1 MAEETQNWCLFS
13 DMMEVN
19 TMKVMLI
26 EPDKIAIM
34 KSPPLGLAYVASTLE
49 REHEVFIVP
58 RPTFDMTLDD
68 VRFTLERNAPDVVG
82 MTCVT
87 MTAGEVVKIAA
98 LCKQVLPDVVVV
110 VGGIHPT
117 FAYPQIL
124 RASPDIDFVVRFEG
138 EYTMPDLL
146 QHLDNPSCVQG
157 IAYLKD
163 NEIVVT
169 PERPLIEN
177 LDELPFP
184 ARHLLPMH
192 IYEKYSKGN
201 MLSSRG
207 CPYFCL
213 YCSLVRFIG
222 RKFRVVSPLRV
233 IEEIK
238 HLVDEY
244 HVKFVDFVDASFT
257 TNRHRVKEICDL
269 MKEEGLNVTWR
280 CSSRVDLVTEKLLDM
295 MSEAGCV
302 SIFYG
307 VESGVEEILN
317 RTGKRTPVEKI
328 KNAFK
333 WSKERNIKTTASY
346 IVGLPGETM
355 ETALKTLNL
364 IRELE
369 SDEISPGIFYP
380 FPGTDVYYNP
390 EKYGVQP
397 LYGDIPPFDTLC
409 NPAIR
414 TKELDENQLRELFVE
429 GVFSGRKRPPV
440 EGSGHEGHCS

>member
-1 MAEETQNWCLFS
+1 
-13 DMMEVN
+13 
-19 TMKVMLI
+19 MKVMLI
-26 EPDKIAIM
+26 EPDKVAIM
-34 KSPPLGLAYVASTLE
+34 KSPPLGLAYVAAVLE
-49 REHEVFIVP
+49 REHDVSIVP

-68 VRFTLERNAPDVVG
+68 VKRTLEKEAPDVVG

-87 MTAGEVVKIAA
+87 MTASEVLKIAA
-98 LCKQVLPDVVVV
+98 LCKQVFPNTVTV

-117 FAYPQIL
+117 FAYPQML
-124 RASPDIDFVVRFEG
+124 HRGCIDYIVRFEG
-138 EYTMPDLL
+138 EHTMPDLL
-146 QHLDNPSCVQG
+146 QHLDNPSQVRG

-163 NEIVVT
+163 NELVVT
-169 PERPLIEN
+169 PERPFIEN

-207 CPYFCL
+207 CPYDCL

-222 RKFRVVSPLRV
+222 RKFRVASPERV
-233 IEEIK
+233 LEEIK
-238 HLVDEY
+238 HLVHEY
-244 HVKFVDFVDASFT
+244 KVNFVDFVDASFT
-257 TNRHRVKEICDL
+257 INRHRTQKICSL
-269 MKEEGLNVTWR
+269 IKKEELNITWR
-280 CSSRVDLVTEKLLDM
+280 CSSRVDQVTEELLDI
-295 MSEAGCV
+295 MSESGCV

-317 RTGKRTPVEKI
+317 RSGKKTPVEEI

-346 IVGLPGETM
+346 IIGLPGETM
-355 ETALKTLNL
+355 ETALKTLSL

-369 SDEISPGIFYP
+369 SDEVSPGIFYP

-390 EKYGVQP
+390 EKYGIQV
-397 LYGDIPPFDTLC
+397 LYGETPPFDTLC
-409 NPAIR
+409 TPAIK
-414 TKELDENQLRELFVE
+414 TKELDENQLRDLFAE
-429 GVFSGRKRPPV
+429 GVFFGKKRSV
-440 EGSGHEGHCS
+440 KGNTHESHCS

>member
-1 MAEETQNWCLFS
+1 MESLLKYRLEL
-13 DMMEVN
+13 EVN
-19 TMKVMLI
+19 TMKVLLI
-26 EPDKIAIM
+26 EPDKVAIM
-34 KSPPLGLAYVASTLE
+34 KSPPLGLAYVASVLE
-49 REHEVFIVP
+49 REHDVSIVP

-68 VRFTLERNAPDVVG
+68 LERIFEKEAPDVVG

-87 MTAGEVVKIAA
+87 MTATEVVKIAA
-98 LCKQVLPDVVVV
+98 LCKQILPHTVTV

-117 FAYPQIL
+117 FAYPQML
-124 RASPDIDFVVRFEG
+124 RKDCIDYIVRFEG
-138 EYTMPDLL
+138 EYTLPDLL
-146 QHLDNPSCVQG
+146 RHLNNPSRVNG
-157 IAYLKD
+157 IAYTKD
-163 NEIVVT
+163 NQVVVT

-192 IYEKYSKGN
+192 VYEKYSKGN

-207 CPYFCL
+207 CPYNCL

-222 RKFRVVSPLRV
+222 RKYRVVSPDRA

-238 HLVDEY
+238 HLIDEY
-244 HVKFVDFVDASFT
+244 KVNFVDFVDADFT
-257 TNRHRVKEICDL
+257 VNRHRVKEICNL
-269 MKEEGLNVTWR
+269 MKEEGLNISWR
-280 CSSRVDLVTEKLLDM
+280 CSSRVDLVTEELLDV

-317 RTGKRTPVEKI
+317 RSGKKTPVETI

-346 IVGLPGETM
+346 IIGLPGETM

-364 IRELE
+364 IQELE
-369 SDEISPGIFYP
+369 SDEVSPGIFYP

-390 EKYGVQP
+390 EKYGVQM
-397 LYGDIPPFDTLC
+397 LYGETPPFDTLC

-414 TKELDENQLRELFVE
+414 TKELDENQLRDLFAE
-429 GVFSGRKRPPV
+429 GVFFGKKRSGK
-440 EGSGHEGHCS
+440 GTTHESHCS